1 MSLLSTQD
9 EIKRQPQ
16 QTRDG
21 WIEAA
26 LAVLVEEGI
35 EAVQITQLS
44 KRLGVT
50 RGSFYWHFGSREE
63 LPRVTPKRFE
73 SWVI

>member
-1 MSLLSTQD
+1 MDDSMSLLSTQD

-50 RGSFYWHFGSREE
+50 RGSSSR
-63 LPRVTPKRFE
+63 LPKCQ
-73 SWVI
+73 